1 MFTSMITEGREA
13 GGAGGAQQAEV
24 TRGHGRHQTAPRL
37 RHEVRVTINN
47 VTSDNNIMQGA
58 DMG

>member
-1 MFTSMITEGREA
+1 MTSLITAGREA

-24 TRGHGRHQTAPRL
+24 TCGHGRHQAAPRL
-37 RHEVRVTINN
+37 RHEVRVT
-47 VTSDNNIMQGA
+47 SDNVINDNVMQGA